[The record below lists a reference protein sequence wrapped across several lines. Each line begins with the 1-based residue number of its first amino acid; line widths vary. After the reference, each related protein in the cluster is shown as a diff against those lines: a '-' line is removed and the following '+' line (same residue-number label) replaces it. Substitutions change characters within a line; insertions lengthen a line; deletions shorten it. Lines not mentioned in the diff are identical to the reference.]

1 MFAWWAKTGTPLC
14 RQAGNFS
21 ACNKNNKIKK
31 KKLPRFLALHVKLQ
45 VVEGNKQKLN

>member
-31 KKLPRFLALHVKLQ
+31 KNFPVFLLCM
-45 VVEGNKQKLN
+45 